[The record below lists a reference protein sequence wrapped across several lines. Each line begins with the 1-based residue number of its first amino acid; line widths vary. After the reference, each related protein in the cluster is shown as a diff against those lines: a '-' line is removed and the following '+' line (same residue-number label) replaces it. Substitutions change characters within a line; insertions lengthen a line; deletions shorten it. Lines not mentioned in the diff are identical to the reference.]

1 MKKKGKGS
9 YISYDDIFKVNCP
22 FKKSLVKNECHEKS
36 EFKNHHIKRF
46 YTKHMEANTLYT
58 TLITG
63 ASDNKTYKDII
74 NKKIN
79 LMNMDIKIIFKFYE
93 SLHILCN
100 IYNEDKEK
108 NINCTKLSKDAEEFV
123 KKYKE
128 FNKYP
133 NIKSGHSSIQDNAE
147 LSAQGSEA
155 TSSSSSITS
164 RLIPVLS
171 AFIAIPIFLGI
182 AYKYSLF
189 GIDKLFQRQYLR
201 ETPKKN

>member
-1 MKKKGKGS
+1 
-9 YISYDDIFKVNCP
+9 
-22 FKKSLVKNECHEKS
+22 
-36 EFKNHHIKRF
+36 
-46 YTKHMEANTLYT
+46 MEANTLYT

-93 SLHILCN
+93 SLHILYSPYYQVWFTLPTDYNYFKNYCAKNCSECSN
-100 IYNEDKEK
+100 IPQISE
-108 NINCTKLSKDAEEFV
+108 
-123 KKYKE
+123 
-128 FNKYP
+128 
-133 NIKSGHSSIQDNAE
+133 IKSGHSSIQDNAE

-182 AYKYSLF
+182 AYKVNNNEF
-189 GIDKLFQRQYLR
+189 KI
-201 ETPKKN
+201 